1 MPWQRGFLCK
11 QIWHPLCYTWTL
23 PCRWTREQSAQN
35 WWWHHSNCKKHKCK
49 EQVLYYSSH
58 PLSIGYRT
66 ELVLDS
72 ITKTEETHH
81 QLIPSKQK
89 KQVECMEK
97 IKSIIERHKN
107 PFAMKEDPSLCN
119 IITDNVPSEWQ
130 SGEKSVSW
138 FCGKKNLQKQSLGLW
153 VKINQNMPASSANP
167 NWNSKRIMQCV
178 EETDLNRERL
188 LAGQFLAV
196 LRL

>member
-1 MPWQRGFLCK
+1 MEQWDNAKTKSNTCTCCHSISSRNVLSKTQILRHGMPWQRGFLCK

-58 PLSIGYRT
+58 HLSIGYRT

-138 FCGKKNLQKQSLGLW
+138 FCGKKTFK
-153 VKINQNMPASSANP
+153 
-167 NWNSKRIMQCV
+167 NSH
-178 EETDLNRERL
+178 
-188 LAGQFLAV
+188 
-196 LRL
+196 